1 MVFTIVTAIA
11 DAQTWQ
17 AYTPCCMTSNALQAG
32 TLTLDEETPQH
43 LGVPQWRSLVTYVPQ
58 SRVQPKGTPSEL
70 YFTAQVRRSPSL
82 SDMG

>member
-1 MVFTIVTAIA
+1 MTI
-11 DAQTWQ
+11 
-17 AYTPCCMTSNALQAG
+17 NALQAG

-70 YFTAQVRRSPSL
+70 YFTAQVSHSSL
-82 SDMG
+82 RQLC